1 MKKPQWITV
10 GVALTLT
17 LLIYFFAHTTPPRKA
32 ATASEAHSDD
42 DGHDHGPAAL
52 TIDSILAVGRKQLN
66 TEQVA
71 YISLLENSLS
81 RGDVKNQQMKV
92 FHELSHFWGD
102 SIGFFPAY
110 AWYESEAARLEN
122 SEKTLTFAARLFLQN
137 LQREPNPALRKW
149 EALQAKDLL
158 ERSLTVNPDNDS
170 ARVELGAVYL
180 FGNVSDA
187 PMEGIAEIRK
197 VLEKDST
204 NTYALLT
211 LAKGALL
218 SNQTDKAVERLE
230 TVYRLD
236 PANVEAVFML
246 ADLNDKLEKKEEAI
260 RWYKECLKL
269 IDRADIRND
278 IQARI
283 ETLSK

>member
-1 MKKPQWITV
+1 M
-10 GVALTLT
+10 
-17 LLIYFFAHTTPPRKA
+17 
-32 ATASEAHSDD
+32 
-42 DGHDHGPAAL
+42 
-52 TIDSILAVGRKQLN
+52 
-66 TEQVA
+66 
-71 YISLLENSLS
+71 
-81 RGDVKNQQMKV
+81 
-92 FHELSHFWGD
+92 
-102 SIGFFPAY
+102 
-110 AWYESEAARLEN
+110 EN

-158 ERSLTVNPDNDS
+158 ERSLTINPDNDS

-180 FGNVSDA
+180 FGNVSDQ

-218 SNQTDKAVERLE
+218 SNQIDRAVERLQ

-236 PANVEAVFML
+236 PTNVEAVFML